1 MEPSHLGLRLIDLV
15 VLGGMVVISAGIFY
29 GLVAALRSSSRN
41 VGGRLS
47 RRAASALV
55 VRRILRADRRDNWN

>member
-1 MEPSHLGLRLIDLV
+1 MESHLGLALVDRV
-15 VLGGMVVISAGIFY
+15 VLGVLVMLLALVFY
-29 GLVAALRSSSRN
+29 GLVAALRTRSRN

-47 RRAASALV
+47 RRAASSLV